1 MTDDQTL
8 AQKIRQVFTDLF
20 GSRYMNMLET
30 VNTQLRLDY
39 EQRLNERDETI
50 ADLRDQLAQARVKIE
65 GYELVLLPLA
75 SPVGKL
81 FAPKREPTFE
91 TVIGPTPG
99 SWQDVQAK
107 WYAQQ
112 EAEAAKENQP
122 NEIGI
127 REEFQQ

>member
-1 MTDDQTL
+1 MTFAEKLRKFFQ
-8 AQKIRQVFTDLF
+8 DLF
-20 GSRYMNMLET
+20 GSRYMNNLELQLF
-30 VNTQLRLDY
+30 QLRSDY
-39 EQRLNERDETI
+39 ERRLEERDQTI
-50 ADLRDQLAQARVKIE
+50 SDLRADLAQVKMKLE
-65 GYELVLLPLA
+65 GYELVLLPIT

-99 SWQDVQAK
+99 SWQDVQQK

>member
-1 MTDDQTL
+1 MDEQTL
-8 AQKIRQVFTDLF
+8 AQRIRSFFHDLF
-20 GSRYMNMLET
+20 GSRLVNSLELQLL
-30 VNTQLRLDY
+30 QLRSDY
-39 EQRLNERDETI
+39 ERRLEERDQTI
-50 ADLRDQLAQARVKIE
+50 SDLRADLAQVKMKLE

>member
-1 MTDDQTL
+1 MDNQTL
-8 AQKIRQVFTDLF
+8 AQKIRRMFTDLF
-20 GSRYMNMLET
+20 GSRYVNMLEM
-30 VNTQLRLDY
+30 VNMQLRLDY

-50 ADLRDQLAQARVKIE
+50 TDLREQLAQVRGKLEVFE
-65 GYELVLLPLA
+65 TVLLPIS